1 LISSVS
7 ALLYI
12 LGLFTLVNAVAFLL
26 DCFIFALLTA
36 FWPFAPSFIR
46 VFGSR
51 LLYLRHC
58 VSNGDFLL
66 FLSSYSL
73 IHLVI

>member
-1 LISSVS
+1 MISSVS

-12 LGLFTLVNAVAFLL
+12 LGLFTLANAVAFLL

-46 VFGSR
+46 VFGAR
-51 LLYLRHC
+51 LLYHRHC
-58 VSNGDFLL
+58 VSSGEL
-66 FLSSYSL
+66 FQFISRDSL
-73 IHLVI
+73 IHLAI